1 MATSI
6 VTLSGDFAA
15 AQAQA
20 WEEYWYQQGCAWAQ
34 KQAEDYLM
42 ALDEALYEQ
51 RPGGWRV
58 EGKRERRVMTRFG
71 EVQVRR
77 RLYKDEEGKAHFL
90 LDEYLHLPPR
100 QLATPTVQEEVVKL
114 STEIGFE
121 KTGKVLESLT
131 GGVLSKMTVWRLLQQ
146 VGEAALAAAE
156 EEGEAVYKRG
166 QPPRVEGSRQ
176 VERLFMEGDG
186 VWVRLQRANES
197 WMEIKAGIAYE
208 GWRALPER
216 REGYEL
222 IRKRVYVH
230 GSKMLSFWEGA
241 SLAWAHY
248 WDLSQVA
255 QVIIGGDGAGWI
267 RKGTDLFSHSY
278 WQLDGFHLARA
289 CVRAVGKKQGQA
301 LFQAMRRGQWEEA
314 ERLWAEAPKRTQA
327 SAKRAQRWL
336 ETRLATHTG
345 SDWRM
350 AKESPDETMR
360 GLGSMEGNGA
370 HIIADRMKG
379 KGRSWSRL
387 GALHM
392 AKVKELVL
400 NEEIGDWCWPATQPV
415 SQPPVSPPPKNRKR
429 RDTTTWL
436 WVEVPVLHGNHP
448 QREWVQKLRQHIN
461 GHRLN

>member
-1 MATSI
+1 MAENI
-6 VTLSGDFAA
+6 ITLSGEFAA
-15 AQAQA
+15 EQAQA
-20 WEEYWYQQGCAWAQ
+20 WEEHWYQQACAWAQ
-34 KQAEDYLM
+34 EQAESYLQ

-51 RPGGWRV
+51 RPAGWRV
-58 EGKRERRVMTRFG
+58 AGKRERWVMTRFG
-71 EVQVRR
+71 EVRIQR

-90 LDEYLHLPPR
+90 LDEYLHLPSR

-114 STEIGFE
+114 ATEIGFE

-131 GGVLSKMTVWRLLQQ
+131 GGALSKMTIWRLLQQ

-156 EEGEAVYKRG
+156 EEGEAVYQRG
-166 QPPRVEGSRQ
+166 QPPRIEGSRQ

-222 IRKRVYVH
+222 VGKRVYVH
-230 GSKMLSFWEGA
+230 GTERLPFWEGA
-241 SLAWAHY
+241 SLTWAHY

-255 QVIIGGDGAGWI
+255 QVVIGGDGAGWI
-267 RKGTDLFSHSY
+267 RKGTELFPHAH

-289 CVRAVGKKQGQA
+289 CVRAVGKEQGQA
-301 LFQAMRRGQWEEA
+301 LFQAMRQGRWAEA
-314 ERLWAEAPKRTQA
+314 EKLWGEAPKRTQS
-327 SAKRAQRWL
+327 SAQKAQRWI
-336 ETRLATHTG
+336 ETCLATHTG
-345 SDWRM
+345 SDWRIHLKSSDD
-350 AKESPDETMR
+350 AMR
-360 GLGSMEGNGA
+360 SLGSMEGNGA
-370 HIIADRMKG
+370 HLIADRMKE
-379 KGRSWSRL
+379 KGRSWSRQ

-400 NEEIGDWCWPATQPV
+400 NQEIRHWCWPPLQSL
-415 SQPPVSPPPKNRKR
+415 SQPLAPPPSKSRKR
-429 RDTTTWL
+429 RDTSTWL
-436 WVEVPVLHGNHP
+436 RADVPVLYGTKP
-448 QREWVQKLRQHIN
+448 QREWVRRLRYHIN